1 MNGYKK
7 SNETTTAAVHG
18 EITRAM
24 AQAQDIIENI
34 GQDVNNRL
42 IQSVKDFNNELRET
56 GDALNNFFSKHF
68 YFYLIMGAINVFT
81 LIGVM
86 ILLYKLVVK

>member
-1 MNGYKK
+1 MNELKK

-24 AQAQDIIENI
+24 AKAGGIVENI

-42 IQSVKDFNNELRET
+42 MQSVKDFNNELRET

-81 LIGVM
+81 FIGVM
-86 ILLYKLVVK
+86 FLFYKFLVK